1 MSNIFIFP
9 TSVEEVGTRLNEI
22 IKITPQDK
30 QTIICRTADLEKEL
44 KELQNENSGTDNGI
58 KSDKEWDLIEEI
70 GALEACILVAAGFG
84 FRS

>member
-9 TSVEEVGTRLNEI
+9 ASVEEVGTRLNEI
-22 IKITPQDK
+22 IKITPK
-30 QTIICRTADLEKEL
+30 EKRVIISRIAVLEKKL
-44 KELQNENSGTDNGI
+44 IELQNENSGCAAKT
-58 KSDKEWDLIEEI
+58 DKEWDLIEEI